1 MSEQAGSSAGA
12 TTTAAGGKTPPSFGK
27 RLRNWTLIGG
37 GALLVLFL
45 LYRWAGTSH
54 DRGVVQRV
62 YEKDSIFRVEYVDLD
77 GTVHVAE
84 NRDIMMPYVKFDT
97 ADLHA
102 ELSRMAATQDVV
114 DLTVWGFRFEWFS
127 VFPNV
132 VGVEFV
138 RSAADRQR
146 LRAEQLADV
155 TLGILREKGLLK
167 GGEGVRGE
175 LVEGLQAALAI
186 PEPQKPSGAAEK

>member
-1 MSEQAGSSAGA
+1 MNEQAGKGADGAAAGA
-12 TTTAAGGKTPPSFGK
+12 KTKAPPSFGK
-27 RLRNWTLIGG
+27 RVGKWALIVGSL
-37 GALLVLFL
+37 LLVLFF

-155 TLGILREKGLLK
+155 ALGILRDKGLLK

-175 LVEGLQAALAI
+175 LVEGLQKALAV

>member
-1 MSEQAGSSAGA
+1 MSEQAGTGGA
-12 TTTAAGGKTPPSFGK
+12 ATAEGGKTPPSFGK
-27 RLRNWTLIGG
+27 RLRNY
-37 GALLVLFL
+37 ALMGTAVLVALFF

-84 NRDIMMPYVKFDT
+84 NRDVMLPYVKFDT

-102 ELSRMAATQDVV
+102 ELSRMATTKDVV

-155 TLGILREKGLLK
+155 TLGILRDKGLLK

-175 LVEGLQAALAI
+175 LVEGLEKALAI
-186 PEPQKPSGAAEK
+186 PEPQKPSNSAEK